1 MFKNAE
7 YRVSLSQSL
16 ADVPAL
22 PPGDLEEDAPD
33 ASALPPVQGTVTV
46 KLGVEEVR
54 VDADAYMAE
63 LRDEV
68 ATLRKELDEVE
79 EERRLASQKDLLA
92 YIRALPEQQM
102 ASMTSEI
109 TDDVLDGMKKL
120 VYSIMKG
127 MGTSNVEANTLLQQ
141 SGSAMAQLCMW
152 QLVIGY
158 NLRELEVRDQL
169 QKQLG
174 VDDDGDGDA

>member
-1 MFKNAE
+1 M
-7 YRVSLSQSL
+7 
-16 ADVPAL
+16 
-22 PPGDLEEDAPD
+22 
-33 ASALPPVQGTVTV
+33 TV